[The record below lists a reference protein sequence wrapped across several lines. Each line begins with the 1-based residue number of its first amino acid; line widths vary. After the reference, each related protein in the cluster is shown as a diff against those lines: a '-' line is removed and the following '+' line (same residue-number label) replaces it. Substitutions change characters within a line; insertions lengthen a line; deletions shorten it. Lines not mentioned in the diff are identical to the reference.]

1 MVSSICCNMF
11 EIFDNSG
18 IAALTFTFDLLFTKV
33 SSSYSI
39 PQNLSL
45 SFNFL
50 VNFLVSDLM
59 SSTFPFVVG
68 QNFGSFVSGNQILDI
83 E

>member
-1 MVSSICCNMF
+1 MVDSICSNMF

-18 IAALTFTFDLLFTKV
+18 IAVLTFMFDLLFAKL
-33 SSSYSI
+33 SSLCSI

-50 VNFLVSDLM
+50 VNSLVSGLM
-59 SSTFPFVVG
+59 SNIFRFVVG
-68 QNFGSFVSGNQILDI
+68 QNFGPFVNDDTWNLVK
-83 E
+83 